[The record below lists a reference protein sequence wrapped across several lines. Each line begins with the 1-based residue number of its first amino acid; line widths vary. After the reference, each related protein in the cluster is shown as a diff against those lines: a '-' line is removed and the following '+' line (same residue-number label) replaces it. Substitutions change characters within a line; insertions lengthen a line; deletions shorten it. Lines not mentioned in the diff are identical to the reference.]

1 MNLAVN
7 VHNLTKQYGDIV
19 AVDSISF
26 SINQGEIF
34 EIFGFLGSNGA
45 GKTTTIH
52 ILTGR
57 PKGLS
62 LMAHLCKMFN
72 MGNLN
77 QRFESTWARHD

>member
-7 VHNLTKQYGDIV
+7 VHNLTKRYDDIV
-19 AVDSISF
+19 AVDNISF
-26 SINQGEIF
+26 SINQG

-52 ILTGR
+52 ILTSR

>member
-1 MNLAVN
+1 MNLAGN
-7 VHNLTKQYGDIV
+7 VHNLTKRYGDIV
-19 AVDSISF
+19 AVDNISF
-26 SINQGEIF
+26 SINQGEIL
-34 EIFGFLGSNGA
+34 GFLGSNGA

-52 ILTGR
+52 TLTGR